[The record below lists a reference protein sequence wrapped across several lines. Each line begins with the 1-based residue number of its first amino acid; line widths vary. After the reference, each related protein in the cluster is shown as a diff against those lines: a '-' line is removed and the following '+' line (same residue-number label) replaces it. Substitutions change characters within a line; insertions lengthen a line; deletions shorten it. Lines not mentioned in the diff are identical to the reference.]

1 MGVKILVY
9 DNQLAYFELLKT
21 YFTGGHQFVLIN
33 SNTIERAG
41 LEYDMV
47 LFFVYDEIELLDL
60 AKIHSE
66 EVPYVLG
73 LSGKNMPVGHIAQ
86 GNIQYLNV
94 DKLKNEL
101 LADIKILL
109 DKLIIV

>member
-21 YFTGGHQFVLIN
+21 YFPGDHQFVLIN
-33 SNTIERAG
+33 SNTIEEAG
-41 LEYDMV
+41 SEHSMV
-47 LFFVYDEIELLDL
+47 LFFVYDEIELLDFVKL
-60 AKIHSE
+60 HSE
-66 EVPYVLG
+66 EMPFVLG
-73 LSGKNMPVGHIAQ
+73 ISGKNIPVAPMVQ

-94 DKLKNEL
+94 DRLKTEL